1 MNAKVLKDR
10 KGTSML
16 NSNPITPVMERNP
29 LDWYDLTESTN
40 SILNGLIAFTSS
52 ERRKE
57 LDKLNPSQEKIV
69 QLTMLQDEVLAVN
82 NNTQNFKNLERMEEL
97 IAHYGP
103 ILKAANQ
110 RTS

>member
-1 MNAKVLKDR
+1 MNTKLLKNQ
-10 KGTSML
+10 KSTSPL
-16 NSNPITPVMERNP
+16 NSNPVTPVMERNP

-40 SILNGLIAFTSS
+40 SILNGLIAYASR

-57 LDKLNPSQEKIV
+57 LDKLNPSQEKIAK
-69 QLTMLQDEVLAVN
+69 LTAFQDEVLAVN

-110 RTS
+110 RTR

>member
-1 MNAKVLKDR
+1 MNTKVLKNQ
-10 KGTSML
+10 KSASIL
-16 NSNPITPVMERNP
+16 NLDSVTPVMERNP

-40 SILNGLIAFTSS
+40 SILNGLIAYTSR

-57 LDKLNPSQEKIV
+57 LDKLNPNKEKIA
-69 QLTMLQDEVLAVN
+69 QLTLLQNEVLVVN

-97 IAHYGP
+97 IAHYAP

-110 RTS
+110 ARS